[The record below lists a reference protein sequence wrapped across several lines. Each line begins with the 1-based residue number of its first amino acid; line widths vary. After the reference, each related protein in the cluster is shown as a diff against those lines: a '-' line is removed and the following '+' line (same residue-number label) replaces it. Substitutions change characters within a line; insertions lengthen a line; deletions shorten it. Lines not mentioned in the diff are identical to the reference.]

1 MLSPAQYESE
11 IAFLT
16 GVTSSNT
23 VAAVSYYTYDNNVP
37 PAYTTVAQAIKWGD
51 PIPGTAGGTVK
62 YWFDPAA
69 GWNNTEKD
77 VWAGAFSQWAGLAN
91 ISFSLADD
99 AASANV
105 TLQRLPNKQAYAS
118 FNSSET
124 VPVGSDKIVKAPDSG
139 AIVTIDTTYNGYGP
153 LNDNSNA
160 AGGYPYSTVIHELGH
175 IIGLGHAGPYNGNVN
190 TQQQQFS
197 AYDTTLWSIMSYINP
212 GTTGTTYYGQYP
224 VHTSWGTPS
233 DAAEYQ
239 PLTPQMLDI
248 LAIQRLYGVST
259 NDTFGGNQT
268 FGFNSSFTGY
278 LKSIYDFGT
287 GNNPSAIVTLWS
299 HGTNNAL
306 DVSGFSQNATID
318 LTPGT
323 FSSAGGKVNNIG
335 VAFNTVIETAK
346 GGQGNDTIKASNVA
360 STLDGGD
367 GNDTLIGGAG
377 NDTLYGGTGNDLLQ
391 GGAGNDQLYGGAGN
405 DTLQGGDGN
414 DILIGG
420 DGDDVLVGG
429 AGLDILTGG
438 SGADIF
444 QFTAGQANGD
454 IVTDFSGRGG
464 DGDLFQFF
472 GYGTAAEGATFTKV
486 DDTHWK
492 VTSADGAISETI
504 TIANGA
510 EIAPADVSFHPAY
523 SQLANSSFMD
533 LTSWRSNSPDGPSGG
548 TAAAGVKMNVALI
561 LDRANDPTDL
571 LNKSW
576 AERQK
581 ELKTLNDN
589 GTLWSTYGADQTKY
603 DSTIEALGKLGINV
617 VEAGSGYVSS
627 AASRTIW
634 VEVTA
639 ENFSTLFGPQAQWMT
654 KGTASSESWYW
665 TGNLSLPQSL
675 AANGVSSLWFD
686 TDKLH
691 PVLANPGTPSQS
703 PTLDQGWQSEGNSST
718 AVAKPFPNQIADS
731 YYKFPLPAGV
741 ATGAIGLVEPGVGTA
756 MLDDPTGSGFQAAID
771 AYRAAAGI
779 TTSANVTLV
788 APGGQAYPNVTPP
801 AFNPAGERS
810 LDVGVVTAINPQSP
824 LIIYAGAGPQ
834 TNAYTAY
841 QASFWDTANNPA
853 VITSSFGYTP
863 QTAPGSPFYSASR
876 ELFVDAALRNISVFN
891 DNGDGGSGNQTGN
904 GVTNVS
910 TSRASPYAVMV
921 GGTSLSTG
929 NAAQNDASLETL
941 VKNAQNGDLAT
952 IWSLIA
958 GGLTTS
964 PVGVSGSS
972 AGLVETVWNRYYV
985 DDKTIANPA
994 GTGYIHNNTGSGG
1007 VDPSQPPPWYQT
1019 AYGLVPTTSDPSH
1032 LVGRGTP
1039 DVSANAGGNMLWHV
1053 PGADMT
1059 TIGNDDGTS
1068 AATPMWAAF
1077 ASQVNTI
1084 FADQNLPQLGYMND
1098 LLYIAAAIAPA
1109 SFNDITLGNNT
1120 SSFVL
1125 GGSYTSDKQP
1135 ITPTG
1140 YGYSAGAG
1148 YDLATG
1154 LGTPNGTLLA
1164 RALTEIAHHQ
1174 TSYGDLPGL
1183 IVANG
1188 SGGWTSGSADQS
1200 FLVQA
1205 TTGANTAVHVTL
1217 GTLNFDFTN
1226 ESSGQFAWTAR
1237 MAQQSLQS
1245 DFDPDLVR
1253 MFDKYHQG
1261 GLYQGDVAANAA
1273 VSAIIGA
1280 GQGKA
1285 TQADLT
1291 SDYGFADFSTQ
1302 PFVVS
1307 EVQVT
1312 GGTVHLAR
1320 AVAVAETVNAASDQN
1335 AVVRIRQ
1342 NGEDN
1347 LSVSFYKVDDYSGKI
1362 GTLKPG
1368 DVGYAEAAAARSYS
1382 TLQGGTAVDG
1392 PGYGLYTQTQL
1403 THVNS
1408 GDLIAMQ
1415 LTNKSSGDVFWA
1427 FSQANEKVDGVSVG
1441 HLWNYGANT
1450 WGWEDTHNGG
1460 DRDYNDLIVQLD
1472 FTSASGHGWL
1482 V

>member
-1 MLSPAQYESE
+1 MLSLAQYESE

-23 VAAVSYYTYDNNVP
+23 VAAVSYYTYDGNIP
-37 PAYTTVAQAIKWGD
+37 PAYNTVAQAIKWGD
-51 PIPGTAGGTVK
+51 TTPGTAGGTVK

-69 GWNNTEKD
+69 GWSNTEKD
-77 VWAGAFSQWAGLAN
+77 IWAGAFAQWAGLAN

-99 AASANV
+99 TASANV
-105 TLQRLPNKQAYAS
+105 TLQRLANKEAYAN
-118 FNSSET
+118 FNTSLT
-124 VPVGSDKIVKAPDSG
+124 VPVGSDKVVQAPATG
-139 AIVTIDTTYNGYGP
+139 AIVTIDTTTNGYGP
-153 LNDNSNA
+153 LNGNSNEK
-160 AGGYPYSTVIHELGH
+160 GGYPYSTVIHEIGH
-175 IIGLGHAGPYNGNVN
+175 ILGLGHAGPYNGKVDN
-190 TQQQQFS
+190 QQQQFGV
-197 AYDTTLWSIMSYINP
+197 YDTTLWSIMSYINP
-212 GTTGTTYYGQYP
+212 GTPGTTYYGQYP
-224 VHTSWGTPS
+224 VHTSWGKPA
-233 DAAEYQ
+233 DAVEYQ
-239 PLTPQMLDI
+239 PLSPQMLDI

-278 LKSIYDFGT
+278 FKSVYDFGT

-299 HGTNNAL
+299 RGTNNAL
-306 DVSGFSQNATID
+306 DVSGFSQNASID

-335 VAFNTVIETAK
+335 IAFDTVIETAT
-346 GGQGNDTIKASNVA
+346 GGSGNDTIKASNVT
-360 STLDGGD
+360 STLNGGD
-367 GNDTLIGGAG
+367 GNDTLVGGSA
-377 NDTLYGGTGNDLLQ
+377 NDTLTGGTGNDLLQ
-391 GGAGNDQLYGGAGN
+391 GNTGNDQLYGLAGN
-405 DTLQGGDGN
+405 DTLQGGDGADILMGGDDN
-414 DILIGG
+414 DVLDGGAGIDTLIGG
-420 DGDDVLVGG
+420 
-429 AGLDILTGG
+429 T
-438 SGADIF
+438 GADIF
-444 QFTAGQANGD
+444 QFTAGQSDGD
-454 IVTDFSGRGG
+454 ILVDFSTF
-464 DGDLFQFF
+464 DGDTIQFF
-472 GYGTAAEGATFTKV
+472 GYGSAAEGATFTKV

-492 VTSADGAISETI
+492 ITSADRSIEDTI
-504 TIANGA
+504 TVANGA
-510 EIAPADVSFHPAY
+510 TIDHASVSFNPVY
-523 SQLANSSFMD
+523 SPLANSNFMD
-533 LTSWRSNSPDGPSGG
+533 FASWRSNSPDGPTGG

-589 GTLWSTYGADQTKY
+589 GTLWSTYGADQAKY
-603 DSTIEALGKLGINV
+603 DATIEALGKLAINV

-627 AASRTIW
+627 AESRTIW

-639 ENFSTLFGPQAQWMT
+639 DNFSTLFGPQAQWMT
-654 KGTASSESWYW
+654 KGTGTSETWYW
-665 TGNLSLPQSL
+665 NGSLSLPQTL

-703 PTLDQGWQSEGNSST
+703 VTLDQGWQSEGNSSS
-718 AVAKPFPNQIADS
+718 AIAKLFPGQIAND

-779 TTSANVTLV
+779 ATSASVTLV

-853 VITSSFGYTP
+853 VITSSFGYSP
-863 QTAPGSPFYSASR
+863 QTAPGSPFYNASR

-904 GVTNVS
+904 GVTNVG

-921 GGTSLSTG
+921 GGTSLSTV
-929 NAAQNDASLETL
+929 NAAQNDASLATL
-941 VKNAQNGDLAT
+941 VQNAQNSDLAT

-964 PVGVSGSS
+964 PVGASGTS
-972 AGLVETVWNRYYV
+972 AALVETVWNRYYV
-985 DDKTIANPA
+985 DGTNIANPG

-1084 FADQNLPQLGYMND
+1084 FADQNLPQLGYMTD

-1125 GGSYTSDKQP
+1125 GGSYTSDTQQ

-1140 YGYSAGAG
+1140 YGYTAGEG
-1148 YDLATG
+1148 YDLTTG

-1174 TSYGDLPGL
+1174 TSYADLPGL

-1188 SGGWTSGSADQS
+1188 SGGWTSGNAEQS

-1217 GTLNFDFTN
+1217 GTQNFDFTN

-1245 DFDPDLVR
+1245 DFDADLVR

-1261 GLYQGDVAANAA
+1261 GLFQGDVAANAA
-1273 VSAIIGA
+1273 VSAIIGP

-1285 TQADLT
+1285 AQAGLT
-1291 SDYGFADFSTQ
+1291 SDYGFADFATDKG
-1302 PFVVS
+1302 V
-1307 EVQVT
+1307 
-1312 GGTVHLAR
+1312 VHLAR
-1320 AVAVAETVNAASDQN
+1320 AVAVAETVGTAGDQN

-1347 LSVSFYKVDDYSGKI
+1347 LSVSFYKVDDYAGKI
-1362 GTLKPG
+1362 GTLNPG
-1368 DVGYAEAAAARSYS
+1368 DAGYAAAVAARLY
-1382 TLQGGTAVDG
+1382 TTQQGGTAVDG

-1408 GDLIAMQ
+1408 GDMIAMQ

-1427 FSQANEKVDGVSVG
+1427 FSQANEKVDGAGVG

-1450 WGWEDTHNGG
+1450 WGWEDVHGGG